1 MALQVNSI
9 LGRVGKSVHK
19 TLECT
24 LGGDL
29 VVLANPLPDK
39 DIPMKRKYKIVI
51 TGSRW
56 EGTEKYLIVPTWPNG
71 DVDIDNVET
80 WNSYAYAADARD
92 IYQRKENESNVC

>member
-1 MALQVNSI
+1 MISKKSI
-9 LGRVGKSVHK
+9 PWPTIGTK
-19 TLECT
+19 TGE
-24 LGGDL
+24 
-29 VVLANPLPDK
+29 
-39 DIPMKRKYKIVI
+39 IPMKRKYKIVI